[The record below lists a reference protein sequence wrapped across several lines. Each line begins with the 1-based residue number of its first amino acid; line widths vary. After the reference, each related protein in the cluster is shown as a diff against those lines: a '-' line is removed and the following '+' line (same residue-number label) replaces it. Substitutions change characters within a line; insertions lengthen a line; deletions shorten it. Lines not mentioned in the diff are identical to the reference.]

1 MKTNTATEHFSV
13 TAILKF
19 LGSAFKN
26 FFQSRD
32 NRDFK
37 RLKDFISS

>member
-13 TAILKF
+13 HSILKF
-19 LGSAFKN
+19 LGNALKN
-26 FFQSRD
+26 FFQSP
-32 NRDFK
+32 NSRDFK

>member
-1 MKTNTATEHFSV
+1 MKNDTTTQQFS
-13 TAILKF
+13 ANAFLKF
-19 LGSAFKN
+19 LGNAIKN
-26 FFQSRD
+26 FFQSGN

>member
-1 MKTNTATEHFSV
+1 MKNNTTNQQYAV
-13 TAILKF
+13 DAILKF
-19 LGSAFKN
+19 LANAFKSL
-26 FFQSRD
+26 FQSGS

>member
-1 MKTNTATEHFSV
+1 MTKPSSTGISLNTV
-13 TAILKF
+13 LKL
-19 LGSAFKN
+19 LGAAFKSL
-26 FFQSRD
+26 FQSSS

>member
-1 MKTNTATEHFSV
+1 MKNHANTQQFAVNAF
-13 TAILKF
+13 LKF
-19 LGSAFKN
+19 LGNALKSL
-26 FFQSRD
+26 FQSGD

>member
-1 MKTNTATEHFSV
+1 MKNYTTTQQFS
-13 TAILKF
+13 AFALLKF
-19 LGSAFKN
+19 LGNALKSL
-26 FFQSRD
+26 FQSGN

>member
-1 MKTNTATEHFSV
+1 MKNNTATQQFSV
-13 TAILKF
+13 NAILKF
-19 LGSAFKN
+19 LGNAFKN
-26 FFQSRD
+26 FFQSGN

>member
-1 MKTNTATEHFSV
+1 MKNHTTAQPFAV
-13 TAILKF
+13 QAVLKF
-19 LGSAFKN
+19 LGNALKSL
-26 FFQSRD
+26 FQSTH

>member
-1 MKTNTATEHFSV
+1 MKNHATTQPFAV
-13 TAILKF
+13 GTFFKF
-19 LGSAFKN
+19 LGNALKSL
-26 FFQSRD
+26 FQSAN